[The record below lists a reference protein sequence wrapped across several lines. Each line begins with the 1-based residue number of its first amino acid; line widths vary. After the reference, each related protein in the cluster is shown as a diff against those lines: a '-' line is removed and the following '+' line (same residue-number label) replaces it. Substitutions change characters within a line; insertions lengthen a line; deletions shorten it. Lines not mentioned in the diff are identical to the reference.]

1 MLGGLVLCVGVL
13 TAQVVH
19 GTGALVLEF
28 GRAVRDFVQVVLDVM
43 VVLICR
49 GGEVVQT
56 GLGLWAHVL
65 QWVRSNGF
73 LVTLIGMI
81 VGLSYAWWA
90 ARASGLVVPQAVLA
104 PTRGTGRR
112 GRRSLHRAIP
122 PVERAPQT
130 RSPHH

>member
-56 GLGLWAHVL
+56 GLGLWVHVL
-65 QWVRSNGF
+65 QWVRSNCF
-73 LVTLIGMI
+73 LVTLIGMV
-81 VGLSYAWWA
+81 VGLSYAWWV
-90 ARASGLVVPQAVLA
+90 ARASGLVDQGAAFACTKGYGQAWAAAASTV
-104 PTRGTGRR
+104 RSRR
-112 GRRSLHRAIP
+112 WRQRLGLG
-122 PVERAPQT
+122 
-130 RSPHH
+130 